1 MKSQKKN
8 ILIVEDDK
16 YYMNLICDMLLQVP
30 DINIQKAT
38 NSADAYKRTM
48 EMTIDV
54 FVVDIVLDTS
64 ILGDVSGIKFIER
77 IRTINKYKFTPV
89 IITTSLED
97 PKLHSYSYL
106 HCYRYFEK
114 TYELSELRNTILEA
128 LEYKTP
134 KEDTKIIYYKR
145 EGILFVIDISNII
158 YVENRSK
165 YIEYHCI
172 DGIHKA
178 PYKPCKKILEE
189 IESSDFIQ
197 CNKHNIVN
205 RKYILSIDE
214 ANKSINLIK
223 NYGVLEIGPRMKKEF
238 MKRLTS
244 R

>member
-1 MKSQKKN
+1 MKNQKKN
-8 ILIVEDDK
+8 ILIVEDNK
-16 YYMNLICDMLLQVP
+16 YYMNLICDMLLEVP
-30 DINIQKAT
+30 DINIQRAT

-77 IRTINKYKFTPV
+77 IRTIDKYKFTPI

-114 TYELSELRNTILEA
+114 TYELSELRDTILEA

-145 EGILFVIDISNII
+145 TGILFAIDVSNII
-158 YVENRSK
+158 YVENCSK
-165 YIEYHCI
+165 YIEYHCV
-172 DGIHKA
+172 DGIHRA
-178 PYKPCKKILEE
+178 PYKSCKKILEE
-189 IESSDFIQ
+189 IESVDFIQ
-197 CNKHNIVN
+197 CNKHTIVN
-205 RKYILSIDE
+205 RKYILSVDV
-214 ANKSINLIK
+214 INRTITLIK
-223 NYGVLEIGPRMKKEF
+223 NYGVLAIGPKMKKEF
-238 MKRLTS
+238 INRFTN